1 MTMLKDPSQKY
12 RPFTPVALPDRTWPD
27 KVIDKAPIWLST
39 DLRDGNQ
46 SLIEPMDAEKKMA
59 FFKCLVA
66 VGLKEIEVGFPSASQ
81 TDFDFVRELIEGGH
95 IPDDV
100 TIQVLTQ
107 ARDDLIERTFE
118 SLKGAK
124 RAIVHYYNACAPSFR
139 RIVFGQ
145 DKAGVKAIAVA
156 AGQTIVRLAAE
167 RPETQWG
174 FEYSPEVFSSTE
186 TDFDFVRELIEGGHI
201 PDDVTIQVLTQARD
215 DLIERT
221 FESLKGAKRAIVH
234 YYNACAPSFRRI
246 VFNQDQAGV
255 KAIAVAAGQT
265 IVRLAAER
273 PETQWGF
280 EYSPEVFSSTE
291 TDFAVEVCNAVIAV
305 FAPTPANKLILNL
318 PATIECA
325 TPNNYA
331 DQIEWFGRHIDRRDS
346 VLISVHTHNDRGT
359 GVAASEL
366 AVMAGADRVEGCLFG
381 NGERTG
387 NVCLVTLALN
397 LYTQGVDPEL
407 DFSDIDA
414 VRKTVEECNQL
425 PVHPRHPYV
434 GDLVHTAFSGSHQDA
449 IRKGFAQQK
458 PDALWE
464 VPYLPIDP
472 ADIGRDYESVIR
484 VNSQS
489 GKGGIAFLLEQEY
502 GISLPRRM
510 QIEFSQVVQR
520 ETDRLGLEMT
530 AAQIHALLEQEY
542 LQAKSPYAL
551 VSHKLREEDGTSTV
565 DIKVAVEGRTE
576 HWHGTAKGPLEALV
590 ASLPQAVEIM
600 DYHEHSIGAGANAKA
615 ASYIEV
621 RLEGQRPLHGIGIDE
636 NITTASFRA
645 LLSALNR
652 AVTQAQAKAA

>member
-1 MTMLKDPSQKY
+1 MTMLKDPSKKY

-27 KVIDKAPIWLST
+27 KIIDKAPIWLST

-118 SLKGAK
+118 SLA
-124 RAIVHYYNACAPSFR
+124 
-139 RIVFGQ
+139 
-145 DKAGVKAIAVA
+145 
-156 AGQTIVRLAAE
+156 
-167 RPETQWG
+167 
-174 FEYSPEVFSSTE
+174 
-186 TDFDFVRELIEGGHI
+186 
-201 PDDVTIQVLTQARD
+201 
-215 DLIERT
+215 
-221 FESLKGAKRAIVH
+221 GAKRAIVH

-246 VFNQDQAGV
+246 VFNQDKAGV

-291 TDFAVEVCNAVIAV
+291 TDFAVEVCNAVIEV

-449 IRKGFAQQK
+449 IRKGFAQQQ

-472 ADIGRDYESVIR
+472 ADIGRDYEAVIR

-489 GKGGIAFLLEQEY
+489 GKGGITFLLEQEY

-530 AAQIHALLEQEY
+530 AAQIHSLLEQEY

-551 VSHKLREEDGTSTV
+551 LSHKLREEDGTSTV
-565 DIKVAVEGRTE
+565 DIQVAVEGRTE
-576 HWHGTAKGPLEALV
+576 HWHGTGKGPLEALV
-590 ASLPQAVEIM
+590 ASLPEAVEIM
-600 DYHEHSIGAGANAKA
+600 DYHEHSIGAGTNAKA
-615 ASYIEV
+615 ASYIEI

>member
-1 MTMLKDPSQKY
+1 MTMLKDPSKKY
-12 RPFTPVALPDRTWPD
+12 RPFTQIQIPDRTWPD
-27 KVIDKAPIWLST
+27 KIIDKAPIWLST

-46 SLIEPMDAEKKMA
+46 SLIEPMDAEKKMR

-124 RAIVHYYNACAPSFR
+124 KAIVHYYNACAPSFR
-139 RIVFGQ
+139 KIVFNQ

-156 AGQTIVRLAAE
+156 AGTTIKRLADAA
-167 RPETQWG
+167 PETQWG

-186 TDFDFVRELIEGGHI
+186 I
-201 PDDVTIQVLTQARD
+201 
-215 DLIERT
+215 
-221 FESLKGAKRAIVH
+221 
-234 YYNACAPSFRRI
+234 
-246 VFNQDQAGV
+246 
-255 KAIAVAAGQT
+255 
-265 IVRLAAER
+265 
-273 PETQWGF
+273 
-280 EYSPEVFSSTE
+280 
-291 TDFAVEVCNAVIAV
+291 DFAVEVCNAVIGV
-305 FAPTPANKLILNL
+305 FQPTPANKLILNL

-331 DQIEWFGRHIDRRDS
+331 DQIEWFGRHVDRRDS

-397 LYTQGVDPEL
+397 LYTQGVDPQL

-414 VRKTVEECNQL
+414 VRKVVEECNQL
-425 PVHPRHPYV
+425 SVHPRHPYV

-449 IRKGFAQQK
+449 IRKGFAQRK
-458 PDALWE
+458 PDSLWE

-472 ADIGRDYESVIR
+472 EDIGRTYDAVIR

-489 GKGGIAFLLEQEY
+489 GKGGISYLLEQGY

-510 QIEFSQVVQR
+510 QIEFSQVVQG
-520 ETDRLGLEMT
+520 ETDRLGLEMS
-530 AAQIHALLEQEY
+530 AVQIHELLDREY
-542 LQAKSPYAL
+542 IQATSPYAL
-551 VSHKLREEDGTSTV
+551 IRHRLQEENGTSAV
-565 DIKVAVEGRTE
+565 DVEVLNQGETL
-576 HWHGTAKGPLEALV
+576 HWRGLGKGPLEALV
-590 ASLPQAVEIM
+590 AGLPVAVEVM
-600 DYHEHSIGAGANAKA
+600 DYHEHSIGSGTNAKA
-615 ASYIEV
+615 AAYVEI
-621 RLEGQRPLHGIGIDE
+621 RMNGGRPLHGIGIDE
-636 NITTASFRA
+636 NLTTASFRA
-645 LLSALNR
+645 LFSALNR
-652 AVTQAQAKAA
+652 ALRQADAQAA

>member
-1 MTMLKDPSQKY
+1 MSMLKDPSSKY
-12 RPFTPVALPDRTWPD
+12 RPFTPIAIQDRTWPD
-27 KVIDKAPIWLST
+27 KIIDKAPIWLST

-46 SLIEPMDAEKKMA
+46 SLIEPMDAEKKMR
-59 FFKCLVA
+59 FFKCLLA

-124 RAIVHYYNACAPSFR
+124 KAIVHYYNACAPSFR
-139 RIVFGQ
+139 KIVFNQ

-156 AGQTIVRLAAE
+156 AGKTIKRLAV
-167 RPETQWG
+167 TQ
-174 FEYSPEVFSSTE
+174 
-186 TDFDFVRELIEGGHI
+186 
-201 PDDVTIQVLTQARD
+201 
-215 DLIERT
+215 
-221 FESLKGAKRAIVH
+221 
-234 YYNACAPSFRRI
+234 
-246 VFNQDQAGV
+246 
-255 KAIAVAAGQT
+255 
-265 IVRLAAER
+265 

-291 TDFAVEVCNAVIAV
+291 TDFAVEVCNAVIEV
-305 FAPTPANKLILNL
+305 FQPTPENPLILNL

-331 DQIEWFGRHIDRRDS
+331 DQIEWFGRHIDKRDS

-359 GVAASEL
+359 GVAATEL

-387 NVCLVTLALN
+387 NVCLVTVALN
-397 LYTQGVDPEL
+397 HYTQGVNPEL

-414 VRKTVEECNQL
+414 VRKVVEDCNQI
-425 PVHPRHPYV
+425 PVHPRHPYA

-449 IRKGFAQQK
+449 IRKGFTQQK
-458 PDALWE
+458 ADARWE

-472 ADIGRDYESVIR
+472 ADIGRDYEAVIR

-489 GKGGIAFLLEQEY
+489 GKGGITFLLEQEY
-502 GISLPRRM
+502 GINLPRRM

-530 AAQIHALLEQEY
+530 AAQIYKLLDSEY
-542 LQAKSPYAL
+542 LQATTPYAL
-551 VSHKLREEDGTSTV
+551 KGHRLQEENGTSAV
-565 DIKVAVEGRTE
+565 DVEVVSEGE
-576 HWHGTAKGPLEALV
+576 VQHWRGIGKGPLEALV
-590 ASLPQAVEIM
+590 AGLPVDVEIM
-600 DYHEHSIGAGANAKA
+600 DYSEHAIGAGTNAKA
-615 ASYIEV
+615 AAYIELRV
-621 RLEGQRPLHGIGIDE
+621 NGGRALHGVGIDE
-636 NITTASFRA
+636 NLTTASFRA
-645 LLSALNR
+645 LFSALNR
-652 AVTQAQAKAA
+652 AIGQAAEQAA